1 MACNGSLLSKNFKIR
16 AKFSVGLKNSTNDKM
31 EI

>member
-16 AKFSVGLKNSTNDKM
+16 AKFSVGLKNTNDKM